1 MPVERTQPAEFA
13 ARLLAP
19 SFSPQAFSPQDALVD
34 ARANSRW
41 HGTNEALRELGLR
54 QGAAIRPRELTAVLS
69 GRHVRTGVRVL
80 PAGEIFDLVFTA
92 PNSLSILWS
101 HLAAESRVDVED
113 VMLDSSAVLLDHL
126 TADHPVIGGIRP
138 ARAYVSSLVLHAVG
152 TTTAGNGTNP
162 PLLHVHCCLFAVLD
176 ETGALT
182 RPDEATLSDEE
193 ILRLADAIG
202 EAELAYKIGTLG
214 YPVRNTAGKEH
225 SFEIAGIPQKL
236 LDADFWQ
243 NVGCALA

>member
-13 ARLLAP
+13 ARLL
-19 SFSPQAFSPQDALVD
+19 
-34 ARANSRW
+34 
-41 HGTNEALRELGLR
+41 
-54 QGAAIRPRELTAVLS
+54 
-69 GRHVRTGVRVL
+69 VRTGVRVL

-101 HLAAESRVDVED
+101 HLAESRVDVED